1 MSLGFA
7 HGMDAFI
14 VAMPTGGYIHL
25 FYNIVKMGQDVD
37 GFLFNP
43 FPTIVLQNVPH
54 SHIRQEEYTLQ

>member
-1 MSLGFA
+1 
-7 HGMDAFI
+7 MDAFI